1 MVLMTSII
9 VVITAVSVYDYYS
22 AKNWQ
27 QLTSPNRNDVVFEN
41 RNQKYGAYALRRD
54 YDKRVMLILLSFI
67 SSIGISY
74 GAFLFFRNPIVQFSG
89 NHSGQNYIP
98 MIIPPKDE
106 PEKQEKPK
114 KEEPKEESAP
124 KQDPTQSTEF
134 RDPIVEDDATDNQIP
149 PNDAMDTTAI
159 SDVTNLNGTSGT
171 SGSGCLDCDSTDGG
185 NRKKKDIVEVPEE
198 FPFKDAEFPGGAEA
212 RTKFI
217 TNKTNYPEEGMAKGG
232 KCYLRF
238 VVGKDGEISSV
249 NIERGVPDCPSC
261 DKEAA
266 RVIKLMP
273 RWRPAE
279 TNLGRKIAS
288 YFSLTINFQP
298 PKD

>member
-74 GAFLFFRNPIVQFSG
+74 GAFLFFRNPIVQFSD

-98 MIIPPKDE
+98 MVIPPKDE

-114 KEEPKEESAP
+114 EEEPKEESGP
-124 KQDPTQSTEF
+124 KQDQTQSTEF
-134 RDPIVEDDATDNQIP
+134 RDPIVEDDDTDNQIP
-149 PNDAMDTTAI
+149 PNDAMDTTAV
-159 SDVTNLNGTSGT
+159 SNVTNPNGISGT
-171 SGSGCLDCDSTDGG
+171 SGGGGTGDNGNGKEKDTIDDS
-185 NRKKKDIVEVPEE
+185 NNIPE

-249 NIERGVPDCPSC
+249 NIERGVPDCPGC
-261 DKEAA
+261 DKEAV
-266 RVIKLMP
+266 RVIRLMP

-279 TNLGRKIAS
+279 TNTGRKIPS
-288 YFSLTINFQP
+288 YFRLTINFQP